1 MVKNRIAIKYK
12 TIKLQNNIL
21 KIRTLMLKPTTRLTL
36 KPLLQSLNLFTGG
49 FQYTVRASS
58 SPSAKKIF
66 KTSTIYL
73 SKNMNSY
80 LNWVALGGCI
90 NKSCSI
96 KSFVQMPQT
105 HHAFRYISLKVD
117 FLEVV

>member
-1 MVKNRIAIKYK
+1 MLKA
-12 TIKLQNNIL
+12 NNS
-21 KIRTLMLKPTTRLTL
+21 LKPTSHYCCC
-36 KPLLQSLNLFTGG
+36 KNLFTGE

-58 SPSAKKIF
+58 SPSAKIF
-66 KTSTIYL
+66 KASTIYL

-80 LNWVALGGCI
+80 LDWVMLGVCM

-96 KSFVQMPQT
+96 KNFALMPQT
-105 HHAFRYISLKVD
+105 HHAFWYISLKVD